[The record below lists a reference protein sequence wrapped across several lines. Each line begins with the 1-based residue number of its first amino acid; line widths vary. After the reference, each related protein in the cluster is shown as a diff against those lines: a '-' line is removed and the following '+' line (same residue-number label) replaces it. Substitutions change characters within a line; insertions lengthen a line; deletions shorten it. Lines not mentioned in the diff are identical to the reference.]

1 MRIGSV
7 LLALCMGAGTTGGMC
22 FAQEYEFK
30 GGYPTPETIRRAY
43 DDADLARAS
52 PLWVAVGLANVR

>member
-30 GGYPTPETIRRAY
+30 GGYPTPETVQKA
-43 DDADLARAS
+43 
-52 PLWVAVGLANVR
+52 